1 MSDGVKRKD
10 VFLMRKSGAQLV
22 DNLVR
27 FASVLA
33 TLIIGVAFAM
43 VTSASAAAPDKKLE
57 VNAKEKIEKIEN
69 IVKADKLDS
78 KARVFNRRLNINN
91 NRLNNIRLNNLDN
104 IRLNNNKAFV
114 RPLFINP
121 FVDAD
126 ELLEID

>member
-78 KARVFNRRLNINN
+78 RAFNRRLNINN